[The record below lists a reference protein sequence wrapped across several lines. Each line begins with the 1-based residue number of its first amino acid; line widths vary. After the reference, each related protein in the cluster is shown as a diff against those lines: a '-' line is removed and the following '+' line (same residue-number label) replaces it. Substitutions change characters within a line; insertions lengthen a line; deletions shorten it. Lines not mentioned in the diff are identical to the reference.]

1 MAYWL
6 YCIACQQWS
15 KSSTPMSDDKTC
27 SFCGKKYTK
36 IKKNEE
42 AIIFDTEE
50 TQNAVETIETAE
62 MTVEMDTAA
71 ATDEN
76 ETFAPDET
84 PEDLVAE
91 VVETIEETDDASE
104 SETSEAATQ
113 DEPEEAPEEAEHTVE
128 SPKSDAPKIKKLPTS
143 KTSAEKK
150 GQPSRKR

>member
-42 AIIFDTEE
+42 TIIVDAEE
-50 TQNAVETIETAE
+50 TQNAMETTETAE
-62 MTVEMDTAA
+62 MAMEMEALAA
-71 ATDEN
+71 PEEN
-76 ETFAPDET
+76 EASAPDGT
-84 PEDLVAE
+84 PEVLEAE
-91 VVETIEETDDASE
+91 VVETIEGTEIIEEPEASE
-104 SETSEAATQ
+104 AVP
-113 DEPEEAPEEAEHTVE
+113 DEPAEAPEEAEQTVE
-128 SPKSDAPKIKKLPTS
+128 SPKSEAPIKKASFS

-150 GQPSRKR
+150 GQPSKKR